1 MQFAEPRLHH
11 TAQLG
16 AFVPKLSLFVIAV
29 CALLATAT
37 SSFAVTPV
45 PTYSVPEP
53 ATGAL
58 IVSGI
63 AGWLIARRRK
73 RKK

>member
-1 MQFAEPRLHH
+1 M
-11 TAQLG
+11 
-16 AFVPKLSLFVIAV
+16 PKLSVILIAV
-29 CALLATAT
+29 CALLASAT

-58 IVSGI
+58 ILSGV

-73 RKK
+73 RNK

>member
-1 MQFAEPRLHH
+1 VRLLRTSANTIPLEPI
-11 TAQLG
+11 
-16 AFVPKLSLFVIAV
+16 VPKLSVLLIAG

-58 IVSGI
+58 IVSGV

-73 RKK
+73 RRK

>member
-1 MQFAEPRLHH
+1 M
-11 TAQLG
+11 
-16 AFVPKLSLFVIAV
+16 PKLSVVLIAA

-58 IVSGI
+58 IVSGV
-63 AGWLIARRRK
+63 AAWLIARRRK
-73 RKK
+73 RQK